1 MKPADIDARSAAATL
16 VSVVVLNYNYG
27 QFLAD
32 AIDSVLAQ
40 TWSNLEIIVV
50 DNGSTDHSPEVTARY
65 ADRVRIVRQPINI
78 GQGQG
83 YNLGFEAAR
92 GEWLLWLDADDLL
105 DADAIARCMALVRQD
120 TAKVQ
125 FPLRLVDGQA
135 RPLGGVI
142 PYLRH
147 DGDVVPLIRRFGHY
161 AGPPGS
167 GNLYRRSAV
176 APYFPVEPN
185 DWPICT
191 DTVPFIT
198 APFHGRVV
206 GNVEP
211 LGCYRLHGSAAA
223 TATPGY
229 TGNFSATLA
238 AEVRLNNQARDRT
251 LALLAARSGI
261 KVTGPFLTI
270 PTHVRHRVI
279 SWRLWPE
286 QHPFPKDDA
295 ASLRRLMGASLRACP
310 GYGAAEPALLQAWTL
325 GVLYLPLPLARALA
339 TYATSRSM
347 LEFVARTKRRAVAA
361 SAARTGSRA
370 EDELKKVT
378 PT

>member
-1 MKPADIDARSAAATL
+1 MNSAEIEPRPAAAAPL
-16 VSVVVLNYNYG
+16 VSVVVLNYNYA

-32 AIDSVLAQ
+32 AIESALAQ
-40 TWSNLEIIVV
+40 TWSNVEVIVV

-65 ADRVRIVRQPINI
+65 ADRVRVMRQPVNI

-92 GEWLLWLDADDLL
+92 GQWLLWLDADDLL
-105 DADAIARCMALVRQD
+105 DADAIARCMALARDDV
-120 TAKVQ
+120 AKVQ
-125 FPLRLVDGQA
+125 FPLRLVDAQA

-167 GNLYRRSAV
+167 GNLYRRGAV
-176 APYFPVEPN
+176 APYFPVDAD

-206 GNVEP
+206 SNAEP
-211 LGCYRLHGSAAA
+211 LGCYRLHGSAAS

-251 LALLAARSGI
+251 LALLAERSGI
-261 KVTGPFLTI
+261 EVAGPFLTI
-270 PTHVRHRVI
+270 PTHIRHRVI

-286 QHPFPKDDA
+286 EHPFPEDDA
-295 ASLRRLMGASLRACP
+295 ASLRRMMGDSLRACP
-310 GYGAAEPALLQAWTL
+310 GYGLAEPALLRAWTL

-339 TYATSRSM
+339 THATSRSM
-347 LEFVARTKRRAVAA
+347 LEFIARAKLRPIAV
-361 SAARTGSRA
+361 STVGTGHLS
-370 EDELKKVT
+370 
-378 PT
+378 